1 MQMLSPE
8 AAKALVGTDL
18 GASDWYLIDQ
28 DMVNRFAD
36 LTNDHQFI
44 HVNPEMAKMTPFGGT
59 IVHGFFTL
67 SMLAGLQPEGAIVL
81 EGIKMGV
88 NYGCDRIRVLEP
100 VPVGSRIRARHKLK
114 AIDDK
119 GGGRWLLTSEVT
131 IEIEGKDKPALI
143 ADWLGMQ
150 FVG

>member
-8 AAKALVGTDL
+8 AAKALIGTDL

-28 DMVNRFAD
+28 DMVNKFAD

-44 HVNPEMAKMTPFGGT
+44 HVNPEAAKMTPFGGP

-88 NYGCDRIRVLEP
+88 NYGCDRIRFLEP

-114 AIDDK
+114 AVDDK
-119 GGGRWLLTSEVT
+119 GGGRWLLTSEIT
-131 IEIEGKDKPALI
+131 IEIEGKDKPALV

-150 FVG
+150 FV

>member
-1 MQMLSPE
+1 MQMLSPD
-8 AAKALVGTDL
+8 AARALVGADL
-18 GASDWYLIDQ
+18 GTSDWFLIDQ

-44 HVNPEMAKMTPFGGT
+44 HINPEMAKQTPFGGT

-88 NYGCDRIRVLEP
+88 NYGFEKIRFLEP

-114 AIDDK
+114 SIDDK
-119 GGGRWLLTSEVT
+119 GGGRFLLTSEVT
-131 IEIEGKDKPALI
+131 VEIEGRQKPAII

-150 FVG
+150 FT

>member
-1 MQMLSPE
+1 MQMLSPA
-8 AAKALVGTDL
+8 AAKALIGTDL

-28 DMVNRFAD
+28 EMVNRFAD

-44 HVNPEMAKMTPFGGT
+44 HVNPEAAKMTPFGGT

-88 NYGCDRIRVLEP
+88 NYGCDRIRFLEP

-114 AIDDK
+114 AVDDK

-150 FVG
+150 FV